1 MVTTPTTLRRA
12 ALAAVILLTA
22 GQLGAASPQAKRAE
36 DELEFGYKA
45 ARRGYWQEALARF
58 ELAAELTPNQPRIL
72 NNIAVALEANG
83 RFDEARTTYRAAL
96 ALDPGNSRLRT
107 NFERFEEFYA
117 NHVAAPEPPG
127 DEPEAAPAAADDTP
141 AGEGEE

>member
-1 MVTTPTTLRRA
+1 MVTTRTTSRRA
-12 ALAAVILLTA
+12 ALAAVILLAA
-22 GQLGAASPQAKRAE
+22 GQLWAASPQAKRAE
-36 DELEFGYKA
+36 EELEFGYKA

-58 ELAAELTPNQPRIL
+58 EMAAELTPNQPRIL

-96 ALDPGNSRLRT
+96 ALDPGNNRLRT

-117 NHVAAPEPPG
+117 SHVAPPEPADDG
-127 DEPEAAPAAADDTP
+127 PETAAADGDTP
-141 AGEGEE
+141 AGEGDE

>member
-1 MVTTPTTLRRA
+1 MVTTRTTSRRA
-12 ALAAVILLTA
+12 ALAAVILLA
-22 GQLGAASPQAKRAE
+22 GGQLWAASPQAKRAGE
-36 DELEFGYKA
+36 ELEFGYKA
-45 ARRGYWQEALARF
+45 ARRGYWQEALVRF
-58 ELAAELTPNQPRIL
+58 EMAAELTPNQPRIL

-117 NHVAAPEPPG
+117 SHVAPPEPADDG
-127 DEPEAAPAAADDTP
+127 PEAAAADGDAP